1 MIKIKFTPPVFPAS
15 PFTSA
20 RRAFL
25 HGRLGWPLLVA
36 TLVAC
41 DPGDAADEAP
51 TGGTATGP
59 EGKADDGDETDAG
72 LGGATEETPLGGA
85 EGTGGT
91 EATGG
96 TGGTA
101 PPPPPEPVGI
111 AVLGAGTH
119 SADAV
124 RIELL
129 ADARHGL
136 KIPRDLAFNPEH
148 EGELWV
154 VNQLDDSTV
163 TFFDLHTDQ
172 PRLAKRIDPY
182 AMHFMDAPSSIAFGA
197 SMTFG
202 TCQES
207 RNTYNGQADAND
219 FMGPTLWPADFDV
232 YAHSN
237 PEAVAGLGFDLGSHL
252 DMLHESPLC
261 MGIAWEKD
269 NVYWTFDGLT
279 GSISRYDFM
288 QDHGVGWDD
297 HSDGVIARYAEGEVS
312 RVEGIP
318 SHLAF
323 DHGTGLLYIADTGNA
338 RVAVL
343 DTATGR
349 SLGRLSVIEPGTQ
362 LWKMVDFDLDTLVD
376 TAAGEFSLPSGL
388 ALHDG
393 HLYVADNETSRIT
406 AFSLSGERVDWLDTG
421 LNPGSLM
428 GIEFDPTGR
437 LYAVDGLGSRLLR
450 ITAK

>member
-1 MIKIKFTPPVFPAS
+1 MIQIKSKTPSTTAS

-20 RRAFL
+20 HRAFS
-25 HGRLGWPLLVA
+25 HGRLGWPLLLA

-41 DPGDAADEAP
+41 DPGSADEETSSAAP
-51 TGGTATGP
+51 AP
-59 EGKADDGDETDAG
+59 PSEGKADDGDEDDAG
-72 LGGATEETPLGGA
+72 AGGAVVEPA
-85 EGTGGT
+85 GGT
-91 EATGG
+91 EAAGG
-96 TGGTA
+96 VEPIGGEA
-101 PPPPPEPVGI
+101 GGGAEPPPPAPVGLR
-111 AVLGAGTH
+111 VLGAGAH
-119 SADAV
+119 VAAAV
-124 RIELL
+124 DIELL

-163 TFFDLHTDQ
+163 TFFDLHTDA

-182 AMHFMDAPSSIAFGA
+182 AMHFMDSPSSIAFGA
-197 SMTFG
+197 PMTFG

-207 RNTYNGQADAND
+207 RNTYNGQAEPND
-219 FMGPTLWPADFDV
+219 FMGPTLWPADFDI

-297 HSDGVIARYAEGEVS
+297 HSDGVIARYAEGEVA
-312 RVEGIP
+312 RVECIP
-318 SHLAF
+318 SHLAY
-323 DHGTGLLYIADTGNA
+323 DHETGLLYIADTGNA
-338 RVAVL
+338 RIAVL
-343 DTATGR
+343 DTTTGR
-349 SLGRLSVIEPGTQ
+349 SRGRLSVIEPGTQ
-362 LWKMVDFDLDTLVD
+362 LWKMVDYDLGTLAD
-376 TAAGEFSLPSGL
+376 GAAAELTLPSGL
-388 ALHDG
+388 ALYDG

-406 AFSLSGERVDWLDTG
+406 AFTLSGERVDWLDTG

-428 GIEFDPTGR
+428 GIEFDAQGR
-437 LYAVDGLGSRLLR
+437 LYAVDGLGSRLDAR
-450 ITAK
+450 A

>member
-1 MIKIKFTPPVFPAS
+1 MHSVIPAS
-15 PFTSA
+15 ILASVC
-20 RRAFL
+20 RAFS
-25 HGRLGWPLLVA
+25 HGWLGWPLLLA
-36 TLVAC
+36 TLIAC
-41 DPGDAADEAP
+41 DPGDSVDEVP
-51 TGGTATGP
+51 SDETASGP
-59 EGKADDGDETDAG
+59 ETKADGDETDAG
-72 LGGATEETPLGGA
+72 AGGAIETPIG
-85 EGTGGT
+85 GTGGT
-91 EATGG
+91 EPA
-96 TGGTA
+96 
-101 PPPPPEPVGI
+101 PPPEPVGI
-111 AVLGAGTH
+111 AVLGAGSH
-119 SADAV
+119 AADAV
-124 RIELL
+124 NIEFL

-154 VNQLDDSTV
+154 VNELDDSTV
-163 TFFDLHTDQ
+163 TFFDLHTEE
-172 PRLAKRIDPY
+172 PRLAKRIDPM

-219 FMGPTLWPADFDV
+219 FMGPTLWPADFDT

-237 PEAVAGLGFDLGSHL
+237 PEAVAGLGYDLGSHL

-288 QDHGVGWDD
+288 EDHGVGWDD

-318 SHLAF
+318 SHLVF
-323 DHGTGLLYIADTGNA
+323 DHETGLLYIADTGNA
-338 RVAVL
+338 RIAAL
-343 DTATGR
+343 DTTTGR
-349 SLGRLSVIEPGTQ
+349 SRGRLSVIEPGTQ
-362 LWKMVDFDLDTLVD
+362 LWKMVGYDLKTLVD
-376 TAAGEFSLPSGL
+376 TASGEFGRPSGL

-393 HLYVADNETSRIT
+393 HLYVADNATSRIT

-421 LNPGSLM
+421 LNRGSLM
-428 GIEFDPTGR
+428 GIEFDPAGR
-437 LYAVDGLGSRLLR
+437 LYAVDGLGSRLMR